1 MESCAKA
8 EKLFLSVVMEEKI
21 EQIRKNVKAKFLNHE
36 GSHDWFHI
44 DRVCNLAIYLHEKE
58 GGDKIIIELAALL
71 HDISDHKY
79 NGGDWQAGSRTAKEI
94 MNEVGISPE
103 ISEKVA
109 HVISQVSFKGAYV
122 KDDVESIE
130 AKIVQDADRL
140 DAIGAIGIARAFAYG
155 GSKNRPLYHPEI
167 DPTLHASKEEYS
179 KSVSHTVNHF
189 YEKLFLL
196 KDLLKTETGKL
207 LAEKRDQIM
216 RKFIADFYDE
226 WFFSSSK
233 K

>member
-1 MESCAKA
+1 M
-8 EKLFLSVVMEEKI
+8 LDKI
-21 EQIRKNVKAKFLNHE
+21 EQIRKIVKAKFSDQE

-44 DRVCNLAIYLHEKE
+44 ERVCNLAIYIQEKE
-58 GGDKIIIELAALL
+58 GGDRTVIELAALL

-79 NGGDWQAGSRTAKEI
+79 NGGDWTAGAANAKELMREFGFTNQI
-94 MNEVGISPE
+94 T
-103 ISEKVA
+103 EKVA
-109 HVISQVSFKGAYV
+109 QVISQVSFKGAKV
-122 KDDVESIE
+122 SDNVESIE

-140 DAIGAIGIARAFAYG
+140 DAIGAIGIARAFSYG

-167 DPTLHASKEEYS
+167 EPILHASKEEYA

-196 KDLLKTETGKL
+196 KDLMKTNTGKE
-207 LAEKRDQIM
+207 LAEKRHKLMQN
-216 RKFIADFYDE
+216 FITDFYEE
-226 WFFSSSK
+226 WFFPSSK

>member
-1 MESCAKA
+1 MVDVIKE
-8 EKLFLSVVMEEKI
+8 
-21 EQIRKNVKAKFLNHE
+21 IRNIVKEKFLNQE

-44 DRVCNLAIYLHEKE
+44 ERVYNLAIYLQEKE
-58 GGDKIIIELAALL
+58 GGDRTIIELAALL

-79 NGGDWQAGSRTAKEI
+79 NGGNWQAGATVAIEL
-94 MNEVGISPE
+94 MLEVGVSNE
-103 ISEKVA
+103 MADKVA
-109 HVISQVSFKGAYV
+109 QVISQVSFKGAKV
-122 KDDVESIE
+122 QDDVESIE

-140 DAIGAIGIARAFAYG
+140 DAIGAIGIARAFSYG

-167 DPTLHASKEEYS
+167 EPTLHSSKEEYA

-196 KDLLKTETGKL
+196 KDLIKTKTGRD
-207 LAEKRDQIM
+207 LAEKRHQLM
-216 RKFIADFYDE
+216 QKFIADFYDE

>member
-1 MESCAKA
+1 M
-8 EKLFLSVVMEEKI
+8 VEKI
-21 EQIRKNVKAKFLNHE
+21 EQIRNIVKEKFLNQE

-44 DRVCNLAIYLHEKE
+44 ERVYNLAIYLQEKE
-58 GGDKIIIELAALL
+58 GGDRTIIELAALL

-79 NGGDWQAGSRTAKEI
+79 NGGNWQAGATVAIEL
-94 MNEVGISPE
+94 MLEVGVSNE
-103 ISEKVA
+103 MADKVA
-109 HVISQVSFKGAYV
+109 QVISQVSFKGAKV

-140 DAIGAIGIARAFAYG
+140 DAIGAIGIARAFSYG

-167 DPTLHASKEEYS
+167 EPTLHSSKEEYA

-196 KDLLKTETGKL
+196 KDLIKTKTGRD
-207 LAEKRDQIM
+207 LAEKRHQLM
-216 RKFIADFYDE
+216 QKFIADFYDE
-226 WFFSSSK
+226 WFFSFSK

>member
-1 MESCAKA
+1 MED
-8 EKLFLSVVMEEKI
+8 KI
-21 EQIRKNVKAKFLNHE
+21 EQIRKIVRDKFLNHE

-44 DRVCNLAIYLHEKE
+44 VRVYNLAIHLQEKE
-58 GGDKIIIELAALL
+58 GGDKTIIELAALL

-79 NGGDWQAGSRTAKEI
+79 NGGDWQAGATTAKDL
-94 MNEVGISPE
+94 MVEVGFSSE
-103 ISEKVA
+103 IADKVA
-109 HVISQVSFKGAYV
+109 HVILQVSFKGAKV
-122 KDDVESIE
+122 IDDVESIE

-140 DAIGAIGIARAFAYG
+140 DAIGAIGIARAFSYG

-167 DPTLHASKEEYS
+167 EPTLHASKEEYA

-196 KDLLKTETGKL
+196 KDLIKTNTGKQ
-207 LAEKRDQIM
+207 LAEQRHQIM
-216 RKFIADFYDE
+216 QKFIADFYDE
-226 WFFSSSK
+226 WFFSHSK

>member
-1 MESCAKA
+1 M
-8 EKLFLSVVMEEKI
+8 VEKI
-21 EQIRKNVKAKFLNHE
+21 EQIRNIVKEKFLNQE

-44 DRVCNLAIYLHEKE
+44 ERVYNLAIYLQEKE
-58 GGDKIIIELAALL
+58 GGDRTIIELAALL

-79 NGGDWQAGSRTAKEI
+79 NGGNWQAGATVAIEL
-94 MNEVGISPE
+94 MLDVGVSHE
-103 ISEKVA
+103 MAEKVA
-109 HVISQVSFKGAYV
+109 QVISQVSFKGAKV
-122 KDDVESIE
+122 QDDVESIE

-140 DAIGAIGIARAFAYG
+140 DAIGAIGIARAFSYG

-167 DPTLHASKEEYS
+167 EPTLHSSKEEYA

-196 KDLLKTETGKL
+196 KDLIKTKTGRD
-207 LAEKRDQIM
+207 LAEKRHQLM
-216 RKFIADFYDE
+216 QKFIADFYDE
-226 WFFSSSK
+226 WFFSFSK

>member
-1 MESCAKA
+1 M
-8 EKLFLSVVMEEKI
+8 VEKI
-21 EQIRKNVKAKFLNHE
+21 EQIRNIVKEKFLNQE

-44 DRVCNLAIYLHEKE
+44 ERVYNLAIYLQEKE
-58 GGDKIIIELAALL
+58 GGDRTIIELAALL

-79 NGGDWQAGSRTAKEI
+79 NGGNWQAGATVAIEL
-94 MNEVGISPE
+94 MLDVGVSHE
-103 ISEKVA
+103 MAEKVA
-109 HVISQVSFKGAYV
+109 QVISQVSFKGAKV
-122 KDDVESIE
+122 QDDVESIE

-140 DAIGAIGIARAFAYG
+140 DAIGAIGIARAFSYG

-167 DPTLHASKEEYS
+167 EPTLHSSKEEYA

-196 KDLLKTETGKL
+196 KDLIKTKTGRD
-207 LAEKRDQIM
+207 LAEKRHQLM
-216 RKFIADFYDE
+216 QKFIADFYDE

>member
-1 MESCAKA
+1 MVDVIKE
-8 EKLFLSVVMEEKI
+8 
-21 EQIRKNVKAKFLNHE
+21 IRNIVKEKFLNQE

-44 DRVCNLAIYLHEKE
+44 ERVYNLAIYLQEKE
-58 GGDKIIIELAALL
+58 GGDRTIIELAALL

-79 NGGDWQAGSRTAKEI
+79 NGGNWQAGATVAIEL
-94 MNEVGISPE
+94 MLEVGVSNE
-103 ISEKVA
+103 MADKVA
-109 HVISQVSFKGAYV
+109 QVISQVSFKGAKV
-122 KDDVESIE
+122 QDDVESIE

-140 DAIGAIGIARAFAYG
+140 DAIGAIGIARAFSYG

-167 DPTLHASKEEYS
+167 EPTLHSSKEEYA

-196 KDLLKTETGKL
+196 KDLIKTKSGRD
-207 LAEKRDQIM
+207 LAEKRHQLM
-216 RKFIADFYDE
+216 QKFIADFYDE

>member
-1 MESCAKA
+1 M
-8 EKLFLSVVMEEKI
+8 VEKI
-21 EQIRKNVKAKFLNHE
+21 EQIRNIVKEKFLNQE

-44 DRVCNLAIYLHEKE
+44 ERVCNLAIYLQEKE
-58 GGDKIIIELAALL
+58 GGDRTIIELAALL

-79 NGGDWQAGSRTAKEI
+79 NGGNWQAGATVAIKLMLEI
-94 MNEVGISPE
+94 GVSHE
-103 ISEKVA
+103 IAEKVA
-109 HVISQVSFKGAYV
+109 HVISQVSFKGAKV
-122 KDDVESIE
+122 RDDVESIE

-140 DAIGAIGIARAFAYG
+140 DAIGAIGIARAFSYG

-167 DPTLHASKEEYS
+167 EPTLHSSKEEYA

-196 KDLLKTETGKL
+196 KDLIKTKTGRD
-207 LAEKRDQIM
+207 LAEKRHQLM
-216 RKFIADFYDE
+216 QKFIADFYDE
-226 WFFSSSK
+226 WFFSFSK

>member
-1 MESCAKA
+1 MVDVIKE
-8 EKLFLSVVMEEKI
+8 
-21 EQIRKNVKAKFLNHE
+21 IRNIVKEKFLNQE

-44 DRVCNLAIYLHEKE
+44 ERVYNLAIYLQEKE
-58 GGDKIIIELAALL
+58 GGDRTIIELAALL

-79 NGGDWQAGSRTAKEI
+79 NGGNWQAGATVAIEL
-94 MNEVGISPE
+94 MLEVGVSTE
-103 ISEKVA
+103 IAKKVA
-109 HVISQVSFKGAYV
+109 QVISQVSFKGAKV
-122 KDDVESIE
+122 QDDVESIE

-140 DAIGAIGIARAFAYG
+140 DAIGAIGIARAFSYG

-167 DPTLHASKEEYS
+167 EPTLHSSKEEYA

-196 KDLLKTETGKL
+196 KDLIKTKSGRD
-207 LAEKRDQIM
+207 LAEKRHQLM
-216 RKFIADFYDE
+216 QKFIADFYDE

>member
-1 MESCAKA
+1 M
-8 EKLFLSVVMEEKI
+8 VEKI
-21 EQIRKNVKAKFLNHE
+21 EQIRNIVKEKFLNQE

-44 DRVCNLAIYLHEKE
+44 ERVCNLAIYLQEKE
-58 GGDKIIIELAALL
+58 GGDRTIIELAALL

-79 NGGDWQAGSRTAKEI
+79 NGGNWQAGATVAIEL
-94 MNEVGISPE
+94 MLEVGVSTE
-103 ISEKVA
+103 IAEKVA
-109 HVISQVSFKGAYV
+109 QVISQVSFKGAKV
-122 KDDVESIE
+122 QDDVESIE

-140 DAIGAIGIARAFAYG
+140 DAIGAIGIARAFSYG

-167 DPTLHASKEEYS
+167 EPTLHSSKEEYA

-196 KDLLKTETGKL
+196 KDLIKTKTGRD
-207 LAEKRDQIM
+207 LAEKRHQLM
-216 RKFIADFYDE
+216 QKFIADFYDE

>member
-1 MESCAKA
+1 MVDVIKE
-8 EKLFLSVVMEEKI
+8 
-21 EQIRKNVKAKFLNHE
+21 IRNIVKEKFLNQE

-44 DRVCNLAIYLHEKE
+44 ERVYNLAIYLQEKE
-58 GGDKIIIELAALL
+58 GGDRTIIELAALL

-79 NGGDWQAGSRTAKEI
+79 NGGNWQAGATVAIKL
-94 MNEVGISPE
+94 MLEVGVSTE
-103 ISEKVA
+103 IAEKVA
-109 HVISQVSFKGAYV
+109 QVISQVSFKGAKV
-122 KDDVESIE
+122 QDDVESIE

-140 DAIGAIGIARAFAYG
+140 DAIGAIGIARAFSYG

-167 DPTLHASKEEYS
+167 EPTLHSSKEEYA

-196 KDLLKTETGKL
+196 KDLIKTKTGRD
-207 LAEKRDQIM
+207 LAEKRHQLM
-216 RKFIADFYDE
+216 QKFIADFYDE

>member
-1 MESCAKA
+1 MVDVIKE
-8 EKLFLSVVMEEKI
+8 
-21 EQIRKNVKAKFLNHE
+21 IRNIVKEKFLNQE

-44 DRVCNLAIYLHEKE
+44 ERVYNLAIYLQEKE
-58 GGDKIIIELAALL
+58 GGDRTIIELAALL

-79 NGGDWQAGSRTAKEI
+79 NGGNWQAGATVAIEL
-94 MNEVGISPE
+94 MLEVGVSNE
-103 ISEKVA
+103 MAEKVA
-109 HVISQVSFKGAYV
+109 HVISQVSFKGAKV
-122 KDDVESIE
+122 QDDVESIE

-140 DAIGAIGIARAFAYG
+140 DAIGAIGIARAFSYG

-167 DPTLHASKEEYS
+167 EPTLHSSKEEYA

-196 KDLLKTETGKL
+196 KDLIKTKSGRD
-207 LAEKRDQIM
+207 LAEKRHQLM
-216 RKFIADFYDE
+216 QKFISDFYDE

>member
-1 MESCAKA
+1 M
-8 EKLFLSVVMEEKI
+8 VEKI
-21 EQIRKNVKAKFLNHE
+21 EQIRNIVKEKFLNQE

-44 DRVCNLAIYLHEKE
+44 ERVYNLAIYLQEKE
-58 GGDKIIIELAALL
+58 GGDRTIIELAALL

-79 NGGDWQAGSRTAKEI
+79 NGGNWQAGATVAIEL
-94 MNEVGISPE
+94 MLEVGVSNE
-103 ISEKVA
+103 MADKVA
-109 HVISQVSFKGAYV
+109 QVISQVSFKGAKV

-140 DAIGAIGIARAFAYG
+140 DAIGAIGIARAFSYG

-167 DPTLHASKEEYS
+167 EPTLHSSKEEYA

-196 KDLLKTETGKL
+196 KDLIKTKTGRD
-207 LAEKRDQIM
+207 LAEKRHQLM
-216 RKFIADFYDE
+216 QKFIADFYDE

>member
-1 MESCAKA
+1 M
-8 EKLFLSVVMEEKI
+8 VEKI
-21 EQIRKNVKAKFLNHE
+21 EQIRNIVKEKFLNQE

-44 DRVCNLAIYLHEKE
+44 ERVYNLAIYLQEKE
-58 GGDKIIIELAALL
+58 GGDRTIIELAALL

-79 NGGDWQAGSRTAKEI
+79 NGGNWQAGATVAIEL
-94 MNEVGISPE
+94 MLEVGVSTE
-103 ISEKVA
+103 IAEKVA
-109 HVISQVSFKGAYV
+109 QVISQVSFKGAKV
-122 KDDVESIE
+122 QDDVESIE

-140 DAIGAIGIARAFAYG
+140 DAIGAIGIARAFSYG

-167 DPTLHASKEEYS
+167 EPTLHSSKEEYA

-196 KDLLKTETGKL
+196 KDLIKTKTGRD
-207 LAEKRDQIM
+207 LAEKRHQLM
-216 RKFIADFYDE
+216 QKFIADFYDE